1 MHSEIVCIENITEF
15 YWGQEIYALDA
26 RSSVQKKKDAHHDPF
41 GAAKPVDTAA
51 REAEMEKRI
60 AEKRAQIHAQVEKDM
75 ENRPPRGD
83 HRGERGGM

>member
-1 MHSEIVCIENITEF
+1 M
-15 YWGQEIYALDA
+15 
-26 RSSVQKKKDAHHDPF
+26 QKKKDAHHDPF

-60 AEKRAQIHAQVEKDM
+60 AEKRAQVHAQGEKDT
-75 ENRPPRGD
+75 ENRAARGE